1 MRSERGFTLVEVLVA
16 LAIVALSLSAIA
28 ASMSQML
35 DAATTLRDRTYA
47 SWIGQNKIA
56 EMRLANVLPEVSA
69 TSGEVDYAN
78 STWDW
83 RAVVSE
89 TGVEKFVRVDVSVSH
104 AGAEYVILTVTGFVG
119 APAVV
124 GQPGGQPGVQPG
136 GGPDAPDQEPTQ

>member
-1 MRSERGFTLVEVLVA
+1 MRPERGFTLVEVLVA
-16 LAIVALSLSAIA
+16 LAIVALSLAAIA

-35 DAATTLRDRTYA
+35 DAAITLRDRTYA

-69 TSGEVDYAN
+69 TSGEVDFAN

-89 TGVEKFVRVDVSVSH
+89 TGVENFMRVDVSVSH
-104 AGAEYVILTVTGFVG
+104 AGEEYVVLTVTGFVG
-119 APAVV
+119 APVT
-124 GQPGGQPGVQPG
+124 GGQSGGAG
-136 GGPDAPDQEPTQ
+136 GGRWRAVPEQEPIQ